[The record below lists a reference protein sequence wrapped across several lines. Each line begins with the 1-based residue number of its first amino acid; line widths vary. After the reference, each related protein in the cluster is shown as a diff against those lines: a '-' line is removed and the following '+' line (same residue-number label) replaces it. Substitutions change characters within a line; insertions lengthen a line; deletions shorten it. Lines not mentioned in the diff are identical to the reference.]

1 MRGQIDY
8 DRASGAGALEIFT
21 KESTDD

>member
-8 DRASGAGALEIFT
+8 ARASGAGALEIFT